1 MGGAPAVTR
10 SREGRP
16 PERYSGLQ
24 IGLHWTIAALVVLQ
38 LVYNEPMQRAFDD
51 RVADG
56 SLGLSGGAFVHVVAG
71 STVLLLAIVRI
82 LVRFR
87 RGVPGAHAG
96 KPMFVTW
103 IGEATHIALY
113 VMIFAM
119 PLTGLVAWLFAIEGI
134 AALHEIGRLLF
145 IPIIGLHVVGALAEH
160 FVFRNDGLMRMFRPA
175 TGPR

>member
-1 MGGAPAVTR
+1 MTR

-119 PLTGLVAWLFAIEGI
+119 PLTGLIAWLFAIEGI

>member
-1 MGGAPAVTR
+1 VTR

-160 FVFRNDGLMRMFRPA
+160 FVFKNDGLMRMFRPA

>member
-1 MGGAPAVTR
+1 VTR
-10 SREGRP
+10 SGEGRP

-24 IGLHWTIAALVVLQ
+24 IGLHWTIAALVILQ

-51 RVADG
+51 RVDMG
-56 SLGLSGGAFVHVVAG
+56 SLALPTGGALVHVIAG
-71 STVLLLAIVRI
+71 STILFLAIVRVF
-82 LVRFR
+82 VRIR

-113 VMIFAM
+113 GMIFAM

-134 AALHEIGRLLF
+134 AALHEVGRLLF
-145 IPIIGLHVVGALAEH
+145 IPIIGLHVIGALAEH
-160 FVFRNDGLMRMFRPA
+160 FVFKNDGLMRMFRPA
-175 TGPR
+175 AGSN